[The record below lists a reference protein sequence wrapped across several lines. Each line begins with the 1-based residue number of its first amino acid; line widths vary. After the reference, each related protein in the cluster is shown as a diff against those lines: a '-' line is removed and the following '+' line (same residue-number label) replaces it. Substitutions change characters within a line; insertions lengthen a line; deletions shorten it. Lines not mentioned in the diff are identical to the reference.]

1 MNLTSFDSSTLTIER
16 EDVPPIQVGSSV
28 VCRRTGKVQTSGN
41 TERLRRKEL
50 ELMSYLYEN
59 ASRVVTRDEL
69 LSKVWNCS
77 AMLTRT
83 IDQTVATLRRK
94 VGDDLKQP
102 KHVIT
107 IYGVGYMFRRDA
119 RDNATSA

>member
-1 MNLTSFDSSTLTIER
+1 MNSITSFESH
-16 EDVPPIQVGSSV
+16 VPPAEAIDALIRIGDSV
-28 VCRRTGKVQTSGN
+28 VCRRTGVVKISGN
-41 TERLRRKEL
+41 SEKLRRKEL
-50 ELMSYLYEN
+50 ELMRYLYEN

-83 IDQTVATLRRK
+83 VDQTVATLRRK
-94 VGDDLKQP
+94 VRDDQKNP

-107 IYGVGYMFRRDA
+107 VYGVGYMFRHDGA
-119 RDNATSA
+119 